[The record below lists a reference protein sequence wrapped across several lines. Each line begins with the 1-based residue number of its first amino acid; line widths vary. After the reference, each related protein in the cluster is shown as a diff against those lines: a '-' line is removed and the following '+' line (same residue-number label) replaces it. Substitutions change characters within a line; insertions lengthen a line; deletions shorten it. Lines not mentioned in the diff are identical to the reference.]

1 MSSQFFLP
9 HAFFPLLCYIS
20 KKKNRGYKLFILLT
34 WKVNI
39 EIFYNKIMKL
49 ENWVQFYNFN
59 RPHLAHDGKT
69 PYERLRAFLTQES
82 LFPEGSEA
90 SKPVGIVAK
99 EKENRDEKN
108 N

>member
-1 MSSQFFLP
+1 MLQKHLSTTDDIDL
-9 HAFFPLLCYIS
+9 
-20 KKKNRGYKLFILLT
+20 N
-34 WKVNI
+34 
-39 EIFYNKIMKL
+39 MKL
-49 ENWVQFYNFN
+49 ENGVQFYNFN
-59 RPHLAHDGKT
+59 RPHLAYDRPHLAHDRKT

-82 LFPEGSEA
+82 LFPVGSEA